1 MKLKITAVFNYWS
14 MYHNVKW
21 RLVLAVVTLIDHVKR
36 TGREKKTE
44 RTWPRCPRWL
54 LQACLVGWI
63 SLQTVEEVSTLHCT
77 QTQRKIH
84 ITSTVPI
91 DHGGDCFCN
100 KSLWQIGGEK
110 KKKRKKDNLC
120 VSSTFGKT
128 LRTDGCIY
136 YSMCEGC
143 RGSRTIVFAL
153 EVAPR
158 FTQVLEGHWG

>member
-100 KSLWQIGGEK
+100 KSLWQMGG
-110 KKKRKKDNLC
+110 KRKK
-120 VSSTFGKT
+120 K
-128 LRTDGCIY
+128 
-136 YSMCEGC
+136 EK
-143 RGSRTIVFAL
+143 RTICAL
-153 EVAPR
+153 VLPLGRPSAPMAASIIQCVR
-158 FTQVLEGHWG
+158 DVEGPEQ